1 MDSGFSV
8 FPVVF
13 IAVAFLIALAPLVMM
28 VRVVARVRWIS
39 RALNGGVR
47 AEGRCVRAYT
57 TMRTTTDGPARSRQH
72 FVFEFTTAEG
82 RQVRFEEDEAPST
95 TIEGDY
101 VTVAYVP
108 ERPEKATVVRDGGRT
123 PYAKAALTL
132 VMLAVFLVVA
142 VGIGVSGFAMFSD
155 SGDVTSGF

>member
-1 MDSGFSV
+1 M
-8 FPVVF
+8 F
-13 IAVAFLIALAPLVMM
+13 IAVAFLIALAPLAMM
-28 VRVVARVRWIS
+28 VRVVGRVRWIS

-57 TMRTTTDGPARSRQH
+57 TVSRPVDGPTRSRQH

-82 RQVRFEEDEAPST
+82 RQVRFEDGEAPST

-108 ERPEKATVVRDGGRT
+108 ERPEKATVVREGGRT

-132 VMLAVFLVVA
+132 VVLGVFLAVVVA
-142 VGIGVSGFAMFSD
+142 IGASGFGMFSD
-155 SGDVTSGF
+155 SGDFPSGF